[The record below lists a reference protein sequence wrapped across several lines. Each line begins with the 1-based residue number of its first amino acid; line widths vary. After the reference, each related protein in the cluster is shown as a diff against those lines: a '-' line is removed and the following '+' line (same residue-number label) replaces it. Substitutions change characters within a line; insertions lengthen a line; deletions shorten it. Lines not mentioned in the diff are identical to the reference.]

1 MKTENR
7 KLRDIMIVTEEEA
20 VNSLFV
26 SGGTKVGGK
35 YLVIDT
41 PKRKNAK
48 DIYFTFNGN
57 KHCINKKNKC
67 ILDYRE
73 LENKKKWF
81 TFTNKFS
88 FLTYGEQKELE
99 QMIIAFEVINK

>member
-1 MKTENR
+1 MTN
-7 KLRDIMIVTEEEA
+7 LQLHDIIIISEEDA
-20 VNSLFV
+20 INSLFTG
-26 SGGTKVGGK
+26 GGTKLGGK

-67 ILDYRE
+67 ILDYKE
-73 LENKKKWF
+73 LEDNKKWF

-88 FLTYGEQKELE
+88 FLTYREQKELE
-99 QMIIAFEVINK
+99 QMILDFKGL